1 MLARPTVRAM
11 NMAKEQTMH
20 NVLAIFKRDML
31 ALKTN
36 VIAAIVAIGLVLVPP
51 MYAWLTTLGFWDPYS
66 NTADIKVAV
75 ANNDVG
81 YSSSL
86 IPTQINAG
94 DQIISALHDNDSF
107 DWVFLDESEA
117 VNGAYSGQYYAA
129 IVIPENFTADLMT
142 VFSDKATKAEIKYY
156 SNEKENA
163 IAPRVTE
170 AGATALQNEI
180 DQTFTKTV
188 ANIALST
195 TSSLADFLNG
205 DSITNYATLLLDE
218 LDNAISD
225 IGAARSEIQG
235 LSAMVGNSAQL
246 IQGSGFILGNTK
258 DATGTA
264 NTLLS
269 DAASSLSSADEALG
283 GITDEVNSA
292 ISATT
297 SGYDSLAD
305 AIDAAFD
312 SASQDPATMQQ
323 LLSDI
328 SNSISTTKGD
338 YEQLR
343 DRLQAS
349 GVTGN
354 AIDAIDDAI
363 GALGRLKDAVN
374 AADDDIG
381 QMSSAAQEAR
391 SKIDSELESA
401 KQSITEMNS
410 TLEEALKQQTETLK
424 SDLSALESSASD
436 LSGKIDAIS
445 GNLSS
450 TASDLASNMNALHA
464 SLDDTQNVLGEIS
477 DSMTATRND
486 LFAAMSTGDIDEIRK
501 IVGNNPEAIAAFLSA
516 PTMLDKHPIY
526 EMKSNG
532 DTMSAFYSSLSL
544 WIGAIF
550 LVALTD
556 VNPSR
561 RRLAGLKDVKAYQ
574 TYLGR
579 YGVFGFIAIMQGI
592 VLCIG
597 NVFFVG
603 VQCQHFWLYL
613 LACVFCAIVFSCL
626 VYTLTACFGNIG
638 KAIAIIG
645 LVMQLGG
652 SGGIFPIQMSA
663 PFFQAIY
670 PWLPFAHSMEAF
682 EGCIA
687 GIYGMQYWISM
698 LCLAAFLGVALVFG
712 VVLRRP
718 LAKLNGYILEKMDE
732 TKLL

>member
-1 MLARPTVRAM
+1 
-11 NMAKEQTMH
+11 
-20 NVLAIFKRDML
+20 
-31 ALKTN
+31 
-36 VIAAIVAIGLVLVPP
+36 
-51 MYAWLTTLGFWDPYS
+51 
-66 NTADIKVAV
+66 
-75 ANNDVG
+75 
-81 YSSSL
+81 
-86 IPTQINAG
+86 
-94 DQIISALHDNDSF
+94 
-107 DWVFLDESEA
+107 
-117 VNGAYSGQYYAA
+117 
-129 IVIPENFTADLMT
+129 
-142 VFSDKATKAEIKYY
+142 
-156 SNEKENA
+156 
-163 IAPRVTE
+163 
-170 AGATALQNEI
+170 
-180 DQTFTKTV
+180 
-188 ANIALST
+188 
-195 TSSLADFLNG
+195 
-205 DSITNYATLLLDE
+205 
-218 LDNAISD
+218 
-225 IGAARSEIQG
+225 
-235 LSAMVGNSAQL
+235 
-246 IQGSGFILGNTK
+246 
-258 DATGTA
+258 
-264 NTLLS
+264 
-269 DAASSLSSADEALG
+269 
-283 GITDEVNSA
+283 
-292 ISATT
+292 
-297 SGYDSLAD
+297 
-305 AIDAAFD
+305 
-312 SASQDPATMQQ
+312 
-323 LLSDI
+323 
-328 SNSISTTKGD
+328 
-338 YEQLR
+338 
-343 DRLQAS
+343 
-349 GVTGN
+349 
-354 AIDAIDDAI
+354 
-363 GALGRLKDAVN
+363 
-374 AADDDIG
+374 
-381 QMSSAAQEAR
+381 
-391 SKIDSELESA
+391 
-401 KQSITEMNS
+401 
-410 TLEEALKQQTETLK
+410 
-424 SDLSALESSASD
+424 
-436 LSGKIDAIS
+436 
-445 GNLSS
+445 
-450 TASDLASNMNALHA
+450 MNALHA

-477 DSMTATRND
+477 GSMTATRND

-670 PWLPFAHSMEAF
+670 PWLPFAHSMETF

-712 VVLRRP
+712 VALRRP
-718 LAKLNGYILEKMDE
+718 LAKLNGYILGKMDE